1 MALTIG
7 LFVLAAVMFGIVLA
21 INNAVKADNKI

>member
-7 LFVLAAVMFGIVLA
+7 LFALAAVMLGIVLA
-21 INNAVKADNKI
+21 INNAVKADNKA